1 MKREFPY
8 ILRLKTA
15 TDEYMTVA
23 EFKTRDECV
32 RMMRKAVNLY
42 LGKVRINYRD
52 MVAQN
57 KNGDQIFLIVKEEG

>member
-1 MKREFPY
+1 MT
-8 ILRLKTA
+8 KTLVS
-15 TDEYMTVA
+15 TVRYTCDTCGH
-23 EFKTRDECV
+23 KCV